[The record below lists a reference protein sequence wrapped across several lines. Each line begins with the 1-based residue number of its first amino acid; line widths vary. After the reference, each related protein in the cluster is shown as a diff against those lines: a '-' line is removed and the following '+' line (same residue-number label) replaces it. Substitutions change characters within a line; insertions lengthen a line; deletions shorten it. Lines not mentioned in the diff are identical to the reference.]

1 MKKNN
6 NDKQKPLPGF
16 APLAASL
23 PVLKP
28 QSRVQKRLIDS
39 SVAIQQDDPESL
51 LFQHS
56 VFCQTGLP
64 YRDPGDH
71 VLAWERSNG
80 HVALSIEAGKAYDP
94 AAGKYQQQG
103 LPFGPKPRLVLAH
116 LNAEALRCGSPE
128 IEVGSSLTQF
138 ARRIYRNDPNGHELR
153 LLKTQLG
160 RLSVSLVRMALVE
173 GQTPIQVQTNVI
185 TKLDLWFP
193 KTEGQR
199 VLWPSTVQLDADYFA
214 SLQKHAVPLDE
225 RAVASLA
232 HSAMALDIY
241 AWLAQRL
248 HRVPKGKPQLV
259 PWTSLHQQF
268 GWSYKRIR
276 AFRSVFLHTLSQVH
290 SQYPKAR
297 IAADER
303 GLTLSNS
310 PPPIASRA
318 VLVSRL

>member
-1 MKKNN
+1 MEK
-6 NDKQKPLPGF
+6 NDKQKQLPGF
-16 APLAASL
+16 SPLADNL
-23 PVLKP
+23 PAIKP
-28 QSRVQKRLIDS
+28 PSRVQKRLIDS

-64 YRDPGDH
+64 YRDPGDDI
-71 VLAWERSNG
+71 LSWERSNG
-80 HVALSIEAGKAYDP
+80 HVALSVEAGKAYDP
-94 AAGKYQQQG
+94 EAGKYQQQG

-138 ARRIYRNDPNGHELR
+138 ARRIYRNDPNGYELK

-173 GQTPIQVQTNVI
+173 GNTAIQVQTNVI

-248 HRVPKGKPQLV
+248 HRIPKGKPQIV

-268 GWSYKRIR
+268 GWSYGRIR
-276 AFRSVFLHTLSQVH
+276 DFRRVFLHTLAMVQT
-290 SQYPKAR
+290 QYPRAR
-297 IAADER
+297 ITADER

-310 PPPIASRA
+310 APPIASRA
-318 VLVSRL
+318 VLITRL

>member
-1 MKKNN
+1 MEKK
-6 NDKQKPLPGF
+6 DKQKQLPGVS
-16 APLAASL
+16 PLADFL
-23 PVLKP
+23 PTIKP
-28 QSRVQKRLIDS
+28 LSHVQRRLIDS

-64 YRDPGDH
+64 YRDPGDDIIS
-71 VLAWERSNG
+71 WERSNG
-80 HVALSIEAGKAYDP
+80 HIALSVEAGKAYDP

-138 ARRIYRNDPNGHELR
+138 ARRIYRNDPNGHELK

-173 GQTPIQVQTNVI
+173 GSTAVQIQTNVI

-199 VLWPSTVQLDADYFA
+199 VLWPSTVQLDSDYFA

-248 HRVPKGKPQLV
+248 HRIPTGKPQFV
-259 PWTSLHQQF
+259 SWASLHQQF

-276 AFRSVFLHTLSQVH
+276 AFRAVFLHTLGQVQ
-290 SQYPKAR
+290 SQYPKAKLS
-297 IAADER
+297 ADDG

-310 PPPIASRA
+310 QPPIASRA
-318 VLVSRL
+318 VLIARL

>member
-1 MKKNN
+1 MKE
-6 NDKQKPLPGF
+6 NDRQTSLPGLI
-16 APLAASL
+16 PLDASL

-28 QSRVQKRLIDS
+28 PGRIQKRLIDS
-39 SVAIQQDDPESL
+39 NVAIQQDDPESL

-71 VLAWERSNG
+71 VLSWERSNG

-94 AAGKYQQQG
+94 EAGKYQQQG
-103 LPFGPKPRLVLAH
+103 LPFGPKPRLILAH

-153 LLKTQLG
+153 LLKNQLG

-173 GQTPIQVQTNVI
+173 GNASVQIQTNVI

-199 VLWPSTVQLDADYFA
+199 VLWPSTVQLDGDYFA

-225 RAVASLA
+225 RAVAALA
-232 HSAMALDIY
+232 HSAMALDVY

-248 HRVPKGKPQLV
+248 HRISKGKPQLV
-259 PWTSLHQQF
+259 PWASLHRQF
-268 GWSYKRIR
+268 GWSYKRVR
-276 AFRSVFLHTLSQVH
+276 DFRSVFLHTLGQVQ
-290 SQYPKAR
+290 SQYPRAR
-297 IAADER
+297 IAADEQ
-303 GLTLSNS
+303 GVTLSSS
-310 PPPIASRA
+310 PPPISSRA
-318 VLVSRL
+318 VLVSSR